1 MITSVCFVT
10 PGIHNSNKLTFY
22 KTGKIQK
29 HPKAYI
35 SFFKQ
40 KLQIFIEQNL
50 YFCLNF
56 KTFKSMTL
64 KL

>member
-29 HPKAYI
+29 NPKAYI

-50 YFCLNF
+50 YFV
-56 KTFKSMTL
+56 
-64 KL
+64 